1 MDSGSQFKELI
12 ETLEDLTETVKHVGI
27 IACDFEEQ
35 SQDVLNTKING
46 MVKGLRKLNDL
57 KDNFEG
63 VQVPY
68 EVLSYIDQGRNP
80 QLYTRDCLEKAKL
93 KNEEVKD
100 KISAL
105 Q

>member
-1 MDSGSQFKELI
+1 
-12 ETLEDLTETVKHVGI
+12 
-27 IACDFEEQ
+27 
-35 SQDVLNTKING
+35 
-46 MVKGLRKLNDL
+46 
-57 KDNFEG
+57 

-105 Q
+105 QQFKDSLVRDLKGSMPGTMEQYEKSENKG